1 MESIEEDGVNIG
13 SKLPG
18 QLLQVHRLR
27 TECSDLKERAAAL
40 KLEKMRLEKE
50 VEKQERELEAVNQ
63 PTFDNLG
70 FEDVSSFVNNG
81 GPKMGQSVSIS
92 LTDQYLRMRTELH
105 RLKELLEEEKRKYHM
120 HQPLLEE
127 VDSEVGSKIDAL
139 IENNLTALNKEQGQ
153 WSKTLEKVSAVSK
166 VLILGRVEMDKK
178 CSEVEEKVRAAEE
191 EVWIRQAARARC
203 SSGYDQLNANSVEEE
218 EDKNHKIRSQEQEV
232 VDNIQVKELE
242 LESLTEALVKSKKMA
257 SELRVCHVSSVTH
270 QQEVELKAELKE
282 LVEAW
287 QREKVEMEDELSLE
301 RERVAKLAFD
311 AQEDEAN

>member
-1 MESIEEDGVNIG
+1 MESIEVDGVNIG

-27 TECSDLKERAAAL
+27 TECFDLKERAAAL

-50 VEKQERELEAVNQ
+50 VEKQERELEAVNY
-63 PTFDNLG
+63 PTFDNLR
-70 FEDVSSFVNNG
+70 FEEMSSFVNTG
-81 GPKMGQSVSIS
+81 GPKMAQSISIS

-105 RLKELLEEEKRKYHM
+105 RLKELLEEKKRKYHM

-127 VDSEVGSKIDAL
+127 ADVEVGSKIDAL
-139 IENNLTALNKEQGQ
+139 IEKNLTALNKEQDQ
-153 WSKTLEKVSAVSK
+153 WSKALEKVSAVSK

-191 EVWIRQAARARC
+191 EVWIRQAARC
-203 SSGYDQLNANSVEEE
+203 SSGHDQLNANSIEEE
-218 EDKNHKIRSQEQEV
+218 EDKHHKIRSQEQEV

-287 QREKVEMEDELSLE
+287 QREKVEMEDDLSLE
-301 RERVAKLAFD
+301 RECVAKLAID
-311 AQEDEAN
+311 AQEDEAK

>member
-63 PTFDNLG
+63 PTFDNLR
-70 FEDVSSFVNNG
+70 FEEMSSFVNNG
-81 GPKMGQSVSIS
+81 GPKMGQSISIS

-120 HQPLLEE
+120 HQPLMEE
-127 VDSEVGSKIDAL
+127 VDSEIGSKIDAL
-139 IENNLTALNKEQGQ
+139 IEKNLTALNKEQGQ

-191 EVWIRQAARARC
+191 EVWIRQAARC
-203 SSGYDQLNANSVEEE
+203 SSGYDQLNASSVEEE

-270 QQEVELKAELKE
+270 QQEVELKSELKE
-282 LVEAW
+282 VVEAW
-287 QREKVEMEDELSLE
+287 QREKVEMEDDLLLE
-301 RERVAKLAFD
+301 RERVAKLAID

>member
-1 MESIEEDGVNIG
+1 MESIEVDGVNIG

-63 PTFDNLG
+63 PTFDNFR
-70 FEDVSSFVNNG
+70 FEEMSTFVNNG
-81 GPKMGQSVSIS
+81 GPKMGQIISIS

-127 VDSEVGSKIDAL
+127 VDSEIGSKIDAL
-139 IENNLTALNKEQGQ
+139 IEKNLTALNKEQDQ
-153 WSKTLEKVSAVSK
+153 WSKALEKVSAVSK

-191 EVWIRQAARARC
+191 EVWIRQAARY
-203 SSGYDQLNANSVEEE
+203 SSGHDQLNANSVEEEEE
-218 EDKNHKIRSQEQEV
+218 EDKNHKIRSQGQEV

-287 QREKVEMEDELSLE
+287 QREKVEMEDDLSLE
-301 RERVAKLAFD
+301 RERVAKLAID

>member
-1 MESIEEDGVNIG
+1 MESIEEDGVNIS

-63 PTFDNLG
+63 PTFDNLR
-70 FEDVSSFVNNG
+70 FEEMSSLVNNG
-81 GPKMGQSVSIS
+81 GPKMGQSISVS
-92 LTDQYLRMRTELH
+92 LTDLYLRMRTELH
-105 RLKELLEEEKRKYHM
+105 RLKEVLEEE
-120 HQPLLEE
+120 E
-127 VDSEVGSKIDAL
+127 
-139 IENNLTALNKEQGQ
+139 
-153 WSKTLEKVSAVSK
+153 
-166 VLILGRVEMDKK
+166 
-178 CSEVEEKVRAAEE
+178 
-191 EVWIRQAARARC
+191 
-203 SSGYDQLNANSVEEE
+203 
-218 EDKNHKIRSQEQEV
+218 EV
-232 VDNIQVKELE
+232 VDKIQVKKLE

-301 RERVAKLAFD
+301 KERVAKLAID
-311 AQEDEAN
+311 AQEDEEN

>member
-1 MESIEEDGVNIG
+1 M
-13 SKLPG
+13 
-18 QLLQVHRLR
+18 
-27 TECSDLKERAAAL
+27 
-40 KLEKMRLEKE
+40 
-50 VEKQERELEAVNQ
+50 
-63 PTFDNLG
+63 
-70 FEDVSSFVNNG
+70 
-81 GPKMGQSVSIS
+81 MGQSISIS

-127 VDSEVGSKIDAL
+127 VDSEIGSKIDAL
-139 IENNLTALNKEQGQ
+139 IEKNLTALNKEQGQ
-153 WSKTLEKVSAVSK
+153 WSKALEKVSAVSK

-178 CSEVEEKVRAAEE
+178 WSEVEEKVRAAEE
-191 EVWIRQAARARC
+191 EVWIRQAARC
-203 SSGYDQLNANSVEEE
+203 SSRHDQLNANSVEEE

-257 SELRVCHVSSVTH
+257 SELRVCHVSSMTH

-282 LVEAW
+282 VVEAW
-287 QREKVEMEDELSLE
+287 QREKAEMEDELLLE

>member
-63 PTFDNLG
+63 PTFDNFG
-70 FEDVSSFVNNG
+70 FEEMASFVNNG
-81 GPKMGQSVSIS
+81 GQKMGQSISIS

-127 VDSEVGSKIDAL
+127 VDSEIGSKIDAL
-139 IENNLTALNKEQGQ
+139 IEKNLTALNKEQGQ
-153 WSKTLEKVSAVSK
+153 WSKALEKVSAVSK

-191 EVWIRQAARARC
+191 EVWIRQAARC

-218 EDKNHKIRSQEQEV
+218 EDKDHKIRSQEQEV

-287 QREKVEMEDELSLE
+287 QREKVEMEDDLSLE

>member
-27 TECSDLKERAAAL
+27 TECFDLKERAAAL

-50 VEKQERELEAVNQ
+50 VEKQECELEAVNQ
-63 PTFDNLG
+63 PTFDNLR
-70 FEDVSSFVNNG
+70 FEEMSSLVNNG
-81 GPKMGQSVSIS
+81 GPKMGQSISVS
-92 LTDQYLRMRTELH
+92 LTDLYLRMRTELH
-105 RLKELLEEEKRKYHM
+105 RLKEVLEEE
-120 HQPLLEE
+120 E
-127 VDSEVGSKIDAL
+127 
-139 IENNLTALNKEQGQ
+139 
-153 WSKTLEKVSAVSK
+153 
-166 VLILGRVEMDKK
+166 
-178 CSEVEEKVRAAEE
+178 
-191 EVWIRQAARARC
+191 
-203 SSGYDQLNANSVEEE
+203 
-218 EDKNHKIRSQEQEV
+218 EV
-232 VDNIQVKELE
+232 VDKIQVKELE

-287 QREKVEMEDELSLE
+287 QREKVEMENDLSLE
-301 RERVAKLAFD
+301 RECVAKLAID